1 MDKDK
6 KILEEY
12 LHKLQQLETGI
23 NDDTDDVELLT
34 ELNKIVDE
42 LTKETQ
48 AGIVMDSIGAKLKF
62 INESDNPDP
71 SFAKEGDSGFDI
83 RAFVPFDV
91 QILIGK
97 IKVIP
102 TGLYFEVEKG
112 LEVQIRSRSG
122 LSANKGVM
130 VLNSP
135 GTIDSGYR
143 GEIKIILSNFG
154 EFAITVKS
162 GDRIAQGVVCPVYG
176 EGKLTLE
183 KVVDLSKT
191 ERNDGGFGHTGVE

>member
-91 QILIGK
+91 QISIGK

-143 GEIKIILSNFG
+143 GEIKIILANFG
-154 EFAITVKS
+154 EFALTVKS

-176 EGKLTLE
+176 EGRLTLE
-183 KVVDLSKT
+183 KVETISKT
-191 ERNDGGFGHTGVE
+191 ERNHGGFGHTGVE